1 MDPVAI
7 HTVTEGSGISLEF
20 VLNFLG
26 VVIALVAVIIFSG
39 TKNKFGQRI
48 ESAIRFVIFGILF
61 NMLGL
66 VWDIVFMYTKG
77 VPTVVE
83 DAHPIFVII
92 GMVFFAVAAGKFLK
106 GHQQL

>member
-1 MDPVAI
+1 MDFVTI
-7 HTVTEGSGISLEF
+7 HTATEGSGVSLEF
-20 VLNFLG
+20 VFNFLG
-26 VVIALVAVIIFSG
+26 VIIALVSIIIFSG

-66 VWDIVFMYTKG
+66 VWDIVFMYSKG
-77 VPTVVE
+77 MPKIVE